1 MVKMACSHH
10 ERVENKTMAI
20 EDPLDLIWGV
30 EDIGKLIGRNYQQTY
45 HMIRS
50 GKLPMVKQVGERYV
64 ASRQKL
70 IAFFME
76 DAA

>member
-1 MVKMACSHH
+1 MKSDGH
-10 ERVENKTMAI
+10 
-20 EDPLDLIWGV
+20 LDLIWGV

-45 HMIRS
+45 HMIAT
-50 GKLPMVKQVGERYV
+50 GKLPMVKKIGERYV
-64 ASRQKL
+64 ASRSKL

>member
-1 MVKMACSHH
+1 METKSQS
-10 ERVENKTMAI
+10 
-20 EDPLDLIWGV
+20 LDLIWGV
-30 EDIGKLIGRNYQQTY
+30 QAIADTIGRTYQQTH
-45 HMIRS
+45 HMIAT

-64 ASRQKL
+64 VSRAKL

>member
-1 MVKMACSHH
+1 MMDKKREA
-10 ERVENKTMAI
+10 
-20 EDPLDLIWGV
+20 LDLVWGID
-30 EDIGKLIGRNYQQTY
+30 EIGKLIGRNFQQTY

-50 GKLPMVKQVGERYV
+50 GRLPMVKKVGERYV

-70 IAFFME
+70 IAFFTE

>member
-1 MVKMACSHH
+1 MDKKREA
-10 ERVENKTMAI
+10 
-20 EDPLDLIWGV
+20 LDLVWGID
-30 EDIGKLIGRNYQQTY
+30 EIGKLIGRNFQQTY

-50 GKLPMVKQVGERYV
+50 GRLPMVKKVGERYV

-70 IAFFME
+70 IAFFTE

>member
-1 MVKMACSHH
+1 MGAGSG
-10 ERVENKTMAI
+10 
-20 EDPLDLIWGV
+20 LDLIWGV
-30 EDIGKLIGRNYQQTY
+30 EEIGKLIGRNYQQTY

-64 ASRQKL
+64 ASRAKL
-70 IAFFME
+70 VAFFME